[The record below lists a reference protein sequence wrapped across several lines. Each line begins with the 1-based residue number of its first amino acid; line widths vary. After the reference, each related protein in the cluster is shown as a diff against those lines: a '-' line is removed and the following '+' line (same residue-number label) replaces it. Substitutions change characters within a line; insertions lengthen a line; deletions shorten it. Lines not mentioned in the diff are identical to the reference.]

1 MLQDKTNGRLDKFS
15 GIANNFIGK
24 LMQKKEIAFAFTS
37 YKADYPQLQLEVD
50 DEKAN
55 QLGVNVKDILSTMQ
69 AYFGTAQASDFNR
82 FGKYYRV
89 VVQADVADRTDPSAI
104 DRVFVKNIK
113 GEMVPVNTLVKLT
126 RVFGSETASRYNLF
140 NSIEVNA
147 IPKPGYSSGDAIRAI
162 QEVAKDELPTGF
174 AYEFSGQT
182 REEISSGGQST
193 IVFLMCLVF
202 VYFLLA
208 AQYESYIL
216 PLAVI
221 LSIPTGIFG
230 VFVVLGLT
238 GIENNI
244 YVQVAL
250 IMLIGLLAKNA
261 ILIVEF
267 ALQRRKAGHDL
278 VSSAI
283 EAAKLRLRP
292 IVMTSLAFVF
302 GLFPMSIATGPS
314 AQGNHSIS
322 IGAAGGMVS
331 GVLLGLFIIP
341 VLFVIFQHLQEKVTG
356 VPFET
361 DKENDD
367 HHHRHGVTIPAIA
380 KAELA

>member
-1 MLQDKTNGRLDKFS
+1 
-15 GIANNFIGK
+15 
-24 LMQKKEIAFAFTS
+24 
-37 YKADYPQLQLEVD
+37 
-50 DEKAN
+50 
-55 QLGVNVKDILSTMQ
+55 
-69 AYFGTAQASDFNR
+69 
-82 FGKYYRV
+82 
-89 VVQADVADRTDPSAI
+89 
-104 DRVFVKNIK
+104 
-113 GEMVPVNTLVKLT
+113 
-126 RVFGSETASRYNLF
+126 
-140 NSIEVNA
+140 
-147 IPKPGYSSGDAIRAI
+147 
-162 QEVAKDELPTGF
+162 LPTGF

-182 REEISSGGQST
+182 REEISSGGQSA
-193 IVFLMCLVF
+193 IVFMLCLIF
-202 VYFLLA
+202 VYFLLS

-221 LSIPTGIFG
+221 LSIPTGILG

-267 ALQRRKAGHDL
+267 AVQRRRAGL
-278 VSSAI
+278 GLIEAAI
-283 EAAKLRLRP
+283 EAARLRIRP

-331 GVLLGLFIIP
+331 GVILGLLIIP
-341 VLFVIFQHLQEKVTG
+341 VLFVIFQALQERITG
-356 VPFET
+356 VP
-361 DKENDD
+361 
-367 HHHRHGVTIPAIA
+367 VPV
-380 KAELA
+380 LASGDEHQVAQLQEEYSA